1 MKYVIN
7 YKGEQLKYR
16 ANDWQSFEKEAWDI
30 FTWVLHHPEQESEYQ
45 FVIDGKVVSLSSA
58 QKAAQLSRKEWEE
71 KRAKTKKPVRIS
83 VGATN
88 LPNTYKTVWV
98 KII

>member
-7 YKGEQLKYR
+7 YKGQQLKYR

-45 FVIDGKVVSLSSA
+45 FVIDGKIVSLSAA
-58 QKAAQLSRKEWEE
+58 QKAAQSARKEWEE

-98 KII
+98 NII

>member
-7 YKGEQLKYR
+7 YKGKQLKYR
-16 ANDWQSFEKEAWDI
+16 ANDWQSFEKESWDI
-30 FTWVLHHPEQESEYQ
+30 FVWCLDHPEQEAEYQ
-45 FVIDGKVVSLSSA
+45 FVVDGKVVSLSVA
-58 QKAAQLSRKEWEE
+58 HKLAQLARKEWEE

-98 KII
+98 KIL